1 MPIPPVSLERL
12 PCEVL
17 QRSAPCLTRS
27 PRAALADES
36 ASHNA
41 RLFEGE
47 SFGLFASE
55 RKARNALGRLAA
67 RHRLCHGLLGLAHDC
82 VGCAGEVRGAGCSS
96 VPGRKKQLPRL
107 FTALRPLRID
117 AWPYGG
123 PIGIRER
130 ADVHV
135 VDRWQFLGTARNDAD
150 VHELVGARRPGFDK
164 HTYALLAR
172 ELAKAPRER
181 ILYLVTRVDGDQR
194 ITADGER
201 SRARASAI
209 R

>member
-1 MPIPPVSLERL
+1 M
-12 PCEVL
+12 
-17 QRSAPCLTRS
+17 
-27 PRAALADES
+27 
-36 ASHNA
+36 
-41 RLFEGE
+41 
-47 SFGLFASE
+47 
-55 RKARNALGRLAA
+55 
-67 RHRLCHGLLGLAHDC
+67 
-82 VGCAGEVRGAGCSS
+82 
-96 VPGRKKQLPRL
+96 
-107 FTALRPLRID
+107 
-117 AWPYGG
+117 
-123 PIGIRER
+123 
-130 ADVHV
+130 DVHV

-172 ELAKAPRER
+172 ELAKTPRER

>member
-1 MPIPPVSLERL
+1 MR
-12 PCEVL
+12 
-17 QRSAPCLTRS
+17 
-27 PRAALADES
+27 
-36 ASHNA
+36 
-41 RLFEGE
+41 
-47 SFGLFASE
+47 
-55 RKARNALGRLAA
+55 
-67 RHRLCHGLLGLAHDC
+67 
-82 VGCAGEVRGAGCSS
+82 
-96 VPGRKKQLPRL
+96 VPSQFLRL
-107 FTALRPLRID
+107 FTAIRPLRID

-164 HTYALLAR
+164 HTYAPLAR
-172 ELAKAPRER
+172 ELAKTPRER